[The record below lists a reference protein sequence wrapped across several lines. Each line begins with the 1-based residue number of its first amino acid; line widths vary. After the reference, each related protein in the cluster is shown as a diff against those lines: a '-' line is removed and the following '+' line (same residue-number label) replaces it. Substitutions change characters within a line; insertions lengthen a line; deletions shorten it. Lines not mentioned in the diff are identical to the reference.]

1 MYRSDNV
8 YAYFVIVGH
17 SFWSLTN
24 GLTKSIKI
32 RPKKMQN
39 EDKQVEKNYP

>member
-1 MYRSDNV
+1 MYCSDNV

-17 SFWSLTN
+17 SFLIMTN
-24 GLTKSIKI
+24 GLTKSFKM
-32 RPKKMQN
+32 RPQKMQN